1 MVCWENDMNYQEA
14 EDYIYSLPK
23 FTTKNS
29 LEHTRQ
35 FLKRLNA
42 EGREQKILHIAGTN
56 GKGSVCA
63 YLQALLLSEGK
74 TVGMFTSPHLVKM
87 NERICVNG
95 QAVADE
101 VFLESF
107 ERVRNAV
114 KKMQEEGIAHPTFF
128 EFLFGM
134 GMDIFA
140 ESGVE
145 YIILETGLGG
155 RLDATNAI
163 GNPVISIIT
172 SISLDHTEILGE
184 TVAEIAAEKAGIIK
198 PGVPV
203 IFDGN
208 CEEGAKIIRDRAG
221 ELGAPCREITKNAYE
236 IQKTAGKD
244 IAFSSVS
251 AYYETT
257 VWHLSTT
264 ALYQPMNAMLAL
276 EVMRSLWK
284 EEKHLDRWQKALAGV
299 HWAGRMEEAKPGIF
313 LDGAHNLGAVKAF
326 AESVSA
332 KEKGGKRVI
341 LFSAVQDKDYEHMIR
356 LLAGASCADVFVIT
370 EIKDQRAASPEEL
383 CRIFKEETECPV
395 KVIEDYQQA
404 FSYACKEKGENG
416 ELYCLGSL
424 YLIGMLKELLGGE

>member
-1 MVCWENDMNYQEA
+1 MNYQKA

-42 EGREQKILHIAGTN
+42 EGREQKILHVAGTN

-184 TVAEIAAEKAGIIK
+184 TIAEIAAEKAGIIRPK
-198 PGVPV
+198 VPV

-208 CEEGAKIIRDRAG
+208 CEEGAKVIRDRAG

-244 IAFSSVS
+244 IAFSSLS

-264 ALYQPMNAMLAL
+264 ALYQPC
-276 EVMRSLWK
+276 
-284 EEKHLDRWQKALAGV
+284 
-299 HWAGRMEEAKPGIF
+299 
-313 LDGAHNLGAVKAF
+313 
-326 AESVSA
+326 
-332 KEKGGKRVI
+332 
-341 LFSAVQDKDYEHMIR
+341 
-356 LLAGASCADVFVIT
+356 LLYTSDAAD
-370 EIKDQRAASPEEL
+370 EL
-383 CRIFKEETECPV
+383 
-395 KVIEDYQQA
+395 
-404 FSYACKEKGENG
+404 
-416 ELYCLGSL
+416 
-424 YLIGMLKELLGGE
+424 